1 MTRLA
6 TDKYDRDPRAVEA
19 MVETIRIEK
28 AVQLF
33 CFDFCEK

>member
-1 MTRLA
+1 MMRLA

-19 MVETIRIEK
+19 MVEAIGIEK

-33 CFDFCEK
+33 CFDFYEK